1 MSTAPD
7 IRPDPDSVMNHDQIA
22 TVGELIAALDRYDPT
37 TPVRLATQP
46 GYPMEHALG
55 QVVVCTPDDVE
66 GDGTPRTDP
75 PVVWLG
81 EGQQVG
87 YLPGLARNAL
97 GWSR

>member
-1 MSTAPD
+1 MTD
-7 IRPDPDSVMNHDQIA
+7 TRIA

-46 GYPMEHALG
+46 GYPMEHTLG
-55 QVVVCTPDDVE
+55 QVVCTPDDAE

-87 YLPGLARNAL
+87 NLPGLARNAL